1 MLKKEAPREP
11 RGIIERSF
19 NGKSTR
25 VMHFVRGS
33 AVALALLGWG
43 LLWLSSPSIAN
54 ETSNEHPIVKL
65 HEGRLRGIV
74 AGGVTIFRGIPYAE
88 PPVGPLRWRPPLPPA
103 RWPGLRQADLV
114 GAICPQAYN
123 AADNGV
129 GALPMSEDCLTLNVY
144 APSER
149 PSAPLPVMLWIHGGG
164 LVNGSATAALYDGS
178 GLARQGVVVVTINY
192 RLGRLGFFAHPALSR
207 ERPAEPKANFG
218 LMDQIAALRWVQRNI
233 SAFGGDPGNVTI
245 FGESAG
251 GYAVN
256 LLMISPAARG
266 LFHRAICQ
274 SGIGRG
280 PGAYLNRPGPHGE
293 LSGEAAGAAF
303 TRALGVEAEDSAS
316 LRALPLERILAAG
329 DPHLGELVVID
340 GKLVPAAIDAVFARH
355 GEAPLPY
362 LVGYNAFEFPS
373 STVAKPGSLAAD
385 LARSPAA
392 DSSVERA
399 YDSSEAFNTHFVS
412 DWIFVEPARLLGR
425 LHSQT
430 GAQTYLYR
438 FAVLADAA
446 RSQYSEAPHASE
458 RQYVFNT
465 LAASP
470 WPTGTMDAAAA
481 ETINAYWVAFAK
493 RGDPNGEGRAHWH
506 AYSASDDRL
515 LEFTNAGPVERPVPD
530 RPVLDAIEA
539 SYRAAPGQ
547 TPHKP

>member
-1 MLKKEAPREP
+1 
-11 RGIIERSF
+11 
-19 NGKSTR
+19 
-25 VMHFVRGS
+25 MHFVLGS
-33 AVALALLGWG
+33 AFALLGWSF
-43 LLWLSSPSIAN
+43 LSLSLPSIAN
-54 ETSNEHPIVKL
+54 ATNNERPIVKL

-74 AGGVTIFRGIPYAE
+74 SGGVTTFRAIPYAE

-103 RWPGLRQADLV
+103 RWPGVRETGLV
-114 GAICPQAYN
+114 GAICPQSYN

-144 APSER
+144 APSGR
-149 PSAPLPVMLWIHGGG
+149 PSSPLPVMLWIHGGG
-164 LVNGSATAALYDGS
+164 LVNGSATAALYEGS

-207 ERPAEPKANFG
+207 ERPTEPKANFG

-251 GYAVN
+251 GHAVN

-266 LFHRAICQ
+266 LFHRAICE

-280 PGAYLNRPGPHGE
+280 PGVYLNRPGPHGE

-303 TRALGVEAEDSAS
+303 TRALGMKSDDTAS

-329 DPHLGELVVID
+329 EPYFGEMVVID
-340 GKLVPAAIDAVFARH
+340 GRLVPDAIDAVFARH
-355 GEAPLPY
+355 GEAPVPY
-362 LVGYNAFEFPS
+362 LLGYNAFEFSS
-373 STVAKPGSLAAD
+373 STVAKSSGPLAAD

-399 YDSSEAFNTHFVS
+399 YGSSETFNTHFIS
-412 DWIFVEPARLLGR
+412 DWIFVEPARLLAR
-425 LHSQT
+425 LHSET

-446 RSQYSEAPHASE
+446 RSEYSEAPHASE
-458 RQYVFNT
+458 RQYVFKT

-470 WPTGTMDAAAA
+470 WPTGAMDTAAA
-481 ETINAYWVAFAK
+481 ETISAYWVAFAK
-493 RGDPNGEGRAHWH
+493 RGDPNGEGRVRWRS
-506 AYSASDDRL
+506 YSASDDRL
-515 LEFTNAGPVERPVPD
+515 LEFTNDGPVEKPLPD

-539 SYRAAPGQ
+539 SYRTAPSRM
-547 TPHKP
+547 PEKP